1 MLIRYRYAI
10 TFYFHITYKMKVYK
24 TYEKN
29 KNYHKE
35 FGSEAE
41 QLPVVCIRLAVDND
55 SPAYYK
61 IILVLKIK
69 FYLLNTD

>member
-1 MLIRYRYAI
+1 M
-10 TFYFHITYKMKVYK
+10 YK
-24 TYEKN
+24 TYKKN